1 MKSGSSSCQF
11 TETSR
16 QSRGW
21 LKLRGSLPKSVELYK
36 QNLRRFTEWDTING
50 KRLVEDD
57 GEGFAL
63 AGFMKERIFAG
74 V

>member
-1 MKSGSSSCQF
+1 MLQF
-11 TETSR
+11 VSVHGDLSPG
-16 QSRGW
+16 QSW
-21 LKLRGSLPKSVELYK
+21 LKLRASLPKSVELYK

-63 AGFMKERIFAG
+63 AGFMKERICAG